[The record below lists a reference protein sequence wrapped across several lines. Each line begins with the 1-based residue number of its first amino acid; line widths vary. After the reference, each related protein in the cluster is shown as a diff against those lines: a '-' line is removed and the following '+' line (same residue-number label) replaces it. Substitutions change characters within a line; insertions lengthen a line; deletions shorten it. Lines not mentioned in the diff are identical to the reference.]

1 MPTDNFVRC
10 FPHTATYWGAPTTD
24 GYGGYTFAD
33 PIEIA
38 CRWEAT
44 GLVMFQ
50 YNGVE
55 IQAKH
60 EVYVDRDVD
69 EEGYLYLGTLDD
81 IDSGLLDTPIE
92 IEDAERIVRFDKIPN
107 MAGTK
112 YTRKA
117 FLGRE
122 NTGAMK

>member
-1 MPTDNFVRC
+1 MSDNFIRR
-10 FPHTATYWGAPTTD
+10 FPHTAVYWGTPTND
-24 GYGGYTFAD
+24 GDGGYTFAD
-33 PIEIA
+33 PIEIT

-44 GLVMFQ
+44 GLVNFQ

-55 IQAKH
+55 VQAKH

-69 EEGYLYLGTLDD
+69 EEGYLFLGELDD
-81 IDSGLLDTPIE
+81 IDSDLMDTPIDLE
-92 IEDAERIVRFDKIPN
+92 GAEMIVRFDKIPN

-117 FLGRE
+117 FLGKE
-122 NTGAMK
+122 NTGMAR